1 MMIDRG
7 KLIPFFLGV
16 LLIFIPNISSAAE
29 TFEKISVAVTI
40 LPQAYFAERIGGN
53 RVLVNVMIPKG
64 MNPETY
70 EPTPQQLI
78 NLSKAKIYVKIG
90 RDNFP
95 AEQKFT
101 RTIKDKDAA
110 LEVVGMTTDSSSR
123 DRDPH
128 IWVSPSAVKKLA
140 QNLCTAL
147 ARIDPPHKAYYEAN
161 LSSFLKD
168 TEKMDQEIRA
178 ALAGKKGLS
187 FMVYHPAWGYFAAEY
202 GLRQLAIEEEGKPV
216 NLSHMRNMIDLAKKK
231 GIDVVFV
238 QKGFDLRSAR
248 AVAAEINGRI
258 VETDPLEKNW
268 HDNMKSFANILKE
281 SLR

>member
-1 MMIDRG
+1 ME
-7 KLIPFFLGV
+7 P
-16 LLIFIPNISSAAE
+16 
-29 TFEKISVAVTI
+29 FEKIPVAVTI
-40 LPQAYFAERIGGN
+40 LPQAYIAERIGGT

-78 NLSKAKIYVKIG
+78 NLSKAKVYVKIG

-101 RTIKDKDAA
+101 KIIKDNGAVLD
-110 LEVVGMTTDSSSR
+110 VVGMATDSNSR
-123 DRDPH
+123 DQDPH

-140 QNLCTAL
+140 QNLCGVL
-147 ARIDPPHKAYYEAN
+147 AHIDPPHRAYFEGN

-178 ALAGKKGLS
+178 ALAGKKGMS
-187 FMVYHPAWGYFAAEY
+187 FIVYHPAWSYFAAEY
-202 GLRQLAIEEEGKPV
+202 GLKQLAIEEEGKPV
-216 NLSHMRNMIDLAKKK
+216 NMSHMRNMIDLAKKK
-231 GIDVVFV
+231 GIDVVYV
-238 QKGFDLRSAR
+238 QKGFDLRGAR
-248 AVAAEINGRI
+248 AVAAEIKGRI

-268 HDNMKSFANILKE
+268 HDNMKNFANILKE